1 MRNKPP
7 RRDERRKARDRKRDP
22 FRVDGGVK

>member
-1 MRNKPP
+1 MKNKPP

-22 FRVDGGVK
+22 FRRIGVAK